1 MCARHVE
8 GPGFSSHEQYERMKA
23 QDLRYPASSMLGCQ
37 MRQIFYIK
45 VKTQVGETRGPDTQD
60 EVFWMHG
67 SKDFGFLE
75 SSEVLRLV
83 GVASASLV
91 KVYPHLS
98 EIY

>member
-1 MCARHVE
+1 
-8 GPGFSSHEQYERMKA
+8 
-23 QDLRYPASSMLGCQ
+23 
-37 MRQIFYIK
+37 MRQIFYVK

-67 SKDFGFLE
+67 SKDFGFGFLE
-75 SSEVLRLV
+75 SSEVLQLV

-91 KVYPHLS
+91 KVYPYLS